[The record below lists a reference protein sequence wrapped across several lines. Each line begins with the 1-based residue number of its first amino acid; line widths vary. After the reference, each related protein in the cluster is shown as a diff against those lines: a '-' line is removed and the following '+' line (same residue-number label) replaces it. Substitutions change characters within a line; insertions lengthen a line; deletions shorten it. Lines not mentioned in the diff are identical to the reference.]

1 MGEKFEILY
10 TDDAIPGHDWA
21 PGNLN
26 QRFTFLGNTGAGLVN
41 FERGNLRRAIRLFRF
56 LVKNSPE
63 TLVIYGATVPMLA
76 AFLYGILWRKKRVY
90 MTDSWAFSYSKL
102 SLSRKFIRRFVFR
115 YNHRYI
121 VIGENGKQHLIE
133 QKIAP
138 EKIEIVK
145 IPPVVGLEKE
155 MQLPVEQKTAFE
167 KSEAGQVLP
176 GKSFESENQQQ
187 VEQKTAFEKTKTG
200 QVPTIENLESPQPE
214 KKYDLIFAGRFVPRK
229 MPLFFLEVVEKLAA
243 LRNIR
248 AVMVGSGAM
257 NEEIVRVIAGKKLP
271 VELPDYAK
279 YEEMNDF
286 YRASKILL
294 FPTEDDV
301 WGMAA
306 QEALSCGLPVVATPF
321 CGIAG
326 DLLRDGVNGF
336 VLPPDSDVWAEK
348 INLLLNEPYL
358 SEFSASAKAVFE
370 GISLRSECDKFIK
383 FVDF

>member
-1 MGEKFEILY
+1 LGEKFEILY

-138 EKIEIVK
+138 EKIEIVR

-155 MQLPVEQKTAFE
+155 MQLPEQKTAFE
-167 KSEAGQVLP
+167 KAE
-176 GKSFESENQQQ
+176 
-187 VEQKTAFEKTKTG
+187 TG
-200 QVPTIENLESPQPE
+200 QVPTIEKLESPQPG

-271 VELPDYAK
+271 VDLPGYAK
-279 YEEMNDF
+279 YEEMSDF

-306 QEALSCGLPVVATPF
+306 QEALSCGIPVVATPF

-358 SEFSASAKAVFE
+358 SEFSANAKAVFE
-370 GISLRSECDKFIK
+370 GISLRSECDKFLK